1 MNGTS
6 TEQQNAIG
14 IATMQV
20 EVAHLK
26 VAVADLRA
34 TNAQQNEKLDRVLA
48 QLAEARGGWRTLMMV
63 GGAAGALGSG
73 LSWILSHWRA

>member
-1 MNGTS
+1 MLPT
-6 TEQQNAIG
+6 TEQQNAIAV
-14 IATMQV
+14 ATMAV

-48 QLAEARGGWRTLMMV
+48 QLAEARGGWRTLMLV
-63 GGAAGALGSG
+63 GGAAGSLGSVA
-73 LSWILSHWRA
+73 SWLVSHWRG